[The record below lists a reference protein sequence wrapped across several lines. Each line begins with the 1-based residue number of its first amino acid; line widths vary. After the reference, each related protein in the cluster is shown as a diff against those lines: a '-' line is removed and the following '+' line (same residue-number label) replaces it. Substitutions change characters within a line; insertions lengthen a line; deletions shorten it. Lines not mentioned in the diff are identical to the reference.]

1 MKVCVEMRAVLIFGG
16 FSKLSVSELTE
27 IPQYSNTCVM
37 KIALPTIVDK
47 SVDRVKTLYV
57 PFEYHGQTLLRPQI
71 SSKKIILRK

>member
-1 MKVCVEMRAVLIFGG
+1 MRAVLIFGG

-47 SVDRVKTLYV
+47 SVELKHSTFYLNTMDRLYSA
-57 PFEYHGQTLLRPQI
+57 LRFPQ
-71 SSKKIILRK
+71 RKLS

>member
-1 MKVCVEMRAVLIFGG
+1 MEFCVEMRAVLIFGG

-47 SVDRVKTLYV
+47 SVELNR
-57 PFEYHGQTLLRPQI
+57 E
-71 SSKKIILRK
+71 